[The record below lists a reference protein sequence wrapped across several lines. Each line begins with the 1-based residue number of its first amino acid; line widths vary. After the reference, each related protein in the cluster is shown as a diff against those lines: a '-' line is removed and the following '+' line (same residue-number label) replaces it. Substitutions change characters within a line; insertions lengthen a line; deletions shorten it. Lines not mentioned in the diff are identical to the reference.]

1 MKNTLEYLLSIAEY
15 DSPELQRSIF
25 EERAN
30 VDFAYLRD
38 NRYLVENG
46 KFGNS
51 VFEMGELVHVF
62 RNPYDG

>member
-38 NRYLVENG
+38 NR
-46 KFGNS
+46 
-51 VFEMGELVHVF
+51 
-62 RNPYDG
+62 